1 MLSSFNKDFYAFIPI
16 WMQNKL
22 DMKILLYGKEGWF
35 SRAWDTYRK
44 KCLTFSKDDPE
55 DPDIFFAK
63 AEGNKVEL
71 VASDD
76 DGVIFSESD
85 EYSSYAKEDLKC
97 D

>member
-1 MLSSFNKDFYAFIPI
+1 MLSSFNKDFYTFIPI

-22 DMKILLYGKEGWF
+22 DMKILLYRKEEWF
-35 SRAWDTYRK
+35 SRAWETYRK
-44 KCLTFSKDDPE
+44 KCLTFSKDDLE

-76 DGVIFSESD
+76 DGLIFSENDKNSL
-85 EYSSYAKEDLKC
+85 YAKEDVKY